1 MIKTALVFLMGIV
14 YSLYIQLSHIEI
26 FTCYD
31 ERVSSSIPQH
41 TITLLRIV
49 LFMIAVLTHGRQV
62 EWTARLDFLWQ
73 LQASHEKREMAVL
86 QESNRRILYNLL
98 PAHVA
103 KHFLDNQFRG
113 GGNNISGN
121 PPGGNTIGQDLYHQ
135 SYTKVGVMFCSIPNF
150 HEFYTELDGNQ
161 LGVECLRLLN
171 EIIADFD
178 NLLAQ
183 ERFVSIDKIKTV
195 GSTYMA
201 AVGLI
206 PGTYIMHFNS
216 VDVEGVFLVT
226 YKSFFLIIVF
236 IDYKMTG
243 NDNHLTRRHM
253 TTLFEFARAMRASIQ
268 NINENS
274 YNNFATRIGKCIQ
287 LYSLEWWLSFNHLHR
302 HHFKKKIKLIFGSGI
317 LGINIGPVVAGVIGA
332 RKPQYDIWGNT
343 VNVSNLFKFHY
354 KFKYCSFIILI
365 FPLQLNCC
373 RLPVEWT
380 QLAYPA
386 KSSALKK

>member
-31 ERVSSSIPQH
+31 ERVNSSIPQH

-86 QESNRRILYNLL
+86 QESNRRILFNLL

-103 KHFLDNQFRG
+103 THFLDYQFRG
-113 GGNNISGN
+113 ANHGG
-121 PPGGNTIGQDLYHQ
+121 PGAGNTIGQDLYYQ
-135 SYTKVGVMFCSIPNF
+135 SYSKVGVMFCSIPNF

-183 ERFVSIDKIKTV
+183 ERFVAIDKIKTV

-206 PGTYIMHFNS
+206 PGN
-216 VDVEGVFLVT
+216 
-226 YKSFFLIIVF
+226 
-236 IDYKMTG
+236 
-243 NDNHLTRRHM
+243 NN
-253 TTLFEFARAMRASIQ
+253 
-268 NINENS
+268 NI
-274 YNNFATRIGKCIQ
+274 
-287 LYSLEWWLSFNHLHR
+287 
-302 HHFKKKIKLIFGSGI
+302 
-317 LGINIGPVVAGVIGA
+317 
-332 RKPQYDIWGNT
+332 
-343 VNVSNLFKFHY
+343 
-354 KFKYCSFIILI
+354 
-365 FPLQLNCC
+365 
-373 RLPVEWT
+373 
-380 QLAYPA
+380 
-386 KSSALKK
+386 